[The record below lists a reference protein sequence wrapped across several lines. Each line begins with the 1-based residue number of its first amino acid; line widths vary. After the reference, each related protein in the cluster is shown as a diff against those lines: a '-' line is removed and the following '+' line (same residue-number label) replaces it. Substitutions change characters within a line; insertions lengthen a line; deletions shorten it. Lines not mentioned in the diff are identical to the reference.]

1 MSSDSTPTETYGSN
15 SEQQGNQ
22 SEAVSQLQQQNDE
35 QDAQIA
41 AINNSDSAVDKILA
55 RVNPLSPSGYIAQI
69 NRNNRDNMIEAIAQ
83 GGEPI
88 FDATGGIQGVQTPVS
103 GLFGLGQTEYVGNPD
118 YNPNAGYNPALDNVG
133 GNYGQ
138 VLGSGTTND
147 NRTFDPRTPTDPY
160 GRPITRQN
168 INEQPSPPSLPV
180 MAQTSGGSDAG
191 IPMSDLDQARSRR
204 ATALANKQSE
214 LANAFASFN
223 DDYFDDLG
231 RSYSEFNNP
240 LLSTAYDDAVR
251 GIYDGFKSAGIMSSA
266 DLTSQMAGLD
276 AQKAIEEQRLKDSAL
291 TYSTAQRDQVNKE
304 RQKLGEQL
312 SGLAGGATDL
322 ASIDQQTSA
331 IENFDVAGRVNKLKS
346 PNTKT
351 SMDFFSDFA
360 KVPQSST
367 ADPVATFA
375 GTPSPVSQAMFSQ
388 ENPYASLGIQ
398 TPYQGSATKVI
409 S

>member
-1 MSSDSTPTETYGSN
+1 MSSDSSNPSTPASIDYS
-15 SEQQGNQ
+15 SPSQDDSSSAVNQ
-22 SEAVSQLQQQNDE
+22 LTQQNNR
-35 QDAQIA
+35 QDDQIA
-41 AINNSDSAVDKILA
+41 AIANNESAVDRAIAQL
-55 RVNPLSPSGYIAQI
+55 NPFSPSGYIAQI
-69 NRNNRDNMIEAIAQ
+69 NRNHRNNMIDAIEQ
-83 GGEPI
+83 GGQPI
-88 FDATGGIQGVQTPVS
+88 FDNGIIKGVATPVK
-103 GLFGLGQTEYVGNPD
+103 GLFGLDQIEYVGNPD
-118 YNPNAGYNPALDNVG
+118 YNPNAGYNMNIGNVG

-138 VLGSGTTND
+138 VLGSMDTPSIDDILGTP
-147 NRTFDPRTPTDPY
+147 TFDPSRTG
-160 GRPITRQN
+160 GRDDN
-168 INEQPSPPSLPV
+168 V
-180 MAQTSGGSDAG
+180 
-191 IPMSDLDQARSRR
+191 PMSDLDQARSRR

-214 LANAFASFN
+214 LANAFAGFN

-276 AQKAIEEQRLKDSAL
+276 SQKAIEEQRLKDSAL

-331 IENFDVAGRVNKLKS
+331 IENFDVAGRVNKLRS

-360 KVPQSST
+360 KVPQTAT

-375 GTPSPVSQAMFSQ
+375 GTPSPASQAMFNQ
-388 ENPYASLGIQ
+388 TNPYSSLGIQ

>member
-1 MSSDSTPTETYGSN
+1 MSSDSASPAPSSTDQSN
-15 SEQQGNQ
+15 AVQQL
-22 SEAVSQLQQQNDE
+22 EEQNDR
-35 QDAQIA
+35 QDAQIEE
-41 AINNSDSAVDKILA
+41 INQATGVEKALA
-55 RVNPLSPSGYIAQI
+55 QLNPFSPNGFVARI
-69 NRNNRDNMIEAIAQ
+69 NRKNRDDMIEAVAQ
-83 GGEPI
+83 GGTPI
-88 FDATGGIQGVQTPVS
+88 FDERKQIQGVLS
-103 GLFGLGQTEYVGNPD
+103 NSAGLFGINQPSYVGNPD
-118 YNPNAGYNPALDNVG
+118 FNPNASFGQTMNDPQTPDRLSIANTPDELDAY
-133 GNYGQ
+133 YGRGQ
-138 VLGSGTTND
+138 
-147 NRTFDPRTPTDPY
+147 FDPSRTG
-160 GRPITRQN
+160 GRDDN
-168 INEQPSPPSLPV
+168 
-180 MAQTSGGSDAG
+180 M
-191 IPMSDLDQARSRR
+191 PMSDLDQARSRR

-214 LANAFASFN
+214 LTNAFASFN

-276 AQKAIEEQRLKDSAL
+276 SQKAIEEQRLKDSAL
-291 TYSTAQRDQVNKE
+291 TYSTSQRDQVNKE

-312 SGLAGGATDL
+312 SGLAGGATDM

-360 KVPQSST
+360 KVPQVTT
-367 ADPVATFA
+367 ADPAATFA
-375 GTPSPVSQAMFSQ
+375 GTPSPASQAMFNQ
-388 ENPYASLGIQ
+388 TNPYSSLGIQ

>member
-15 SEQQGNQ
+15 SEEQGNQ

-35 QDAQIA
+35 QDAQIEA
-41 AINNSDSAVDKILA
+41 LNNSDSAVDKILA

-118 YNPNAGYNPALDNVG
+118 YNPNAGYNPALENVG

-138 VLGSGTTND
+138 VLGSGSTND
-147 NRTFDPRTPTDPY
+147 NRTFDPRTPTNIN
-160 GRPITRQN
+160 GRAITSQN
-168 INEQPSPPSLPV
+168 INETPSIIPQVMSQP
-180 MAQTSGGSDAG
+180 SGGSDAV
-191 IPMSDLDQARSRR
+191 IPVSDLDQARSRR

-214 LANAFASFN
+214 LANAFASFS

>member
-15 SEQQGNQ
+15 SEEQSNQ
-22 SEAVSQLQQQNDE
+22 SEAVSQLQQQNRE
-35 QDAQIA
+35 QDAQIEA
-41 AINNSDSAVDKILA
+41 LNNSDSAVDKILA

-118 YNPNAGYNPALDNVG
+118 YNPNAGYNPALENVG

-138 VLGSGTTND
+138 VLGSGSTND
-147 NRTFDPRTPTDPY
+147 NRTFDPRTPTNIN
-160 GRPITRQN
+160 GRAITSQN
-168 INEQPSPPSLPV
+168 INETPSIIPQVMSQP
-180 MAQTSGGSDAG
+180 SGGSDAV
-191 IPMSDLDQARSRR
+191 IPVSDLDQARSRR

-214 LANAFASFN
+214 LANAFASFS

-322 ASIDQQTSA
+322 A
-331 IENFDVAGRVNKLKS
+331 V
-346 PNTKT
+346 
-351 SMDFFSDFA
+351 
-360 KVPQSST
+360 
-367 ADPVATFA
+367 
-375 GTPSPVSQAMFSQ
+375 
-388 ENPYASLGIQ
+388 
-398 TPYQGSATKVI
+398 
-409 S
+409 